1 MIKIKVSSL
10 WIHSGS
16 GEGQWL
22 FGPVCSQWEGFRWL
36 DPSLP
41 WHPSGPSPARAG
53 PSCPTLPGSY
63 LRVSGLI
70 SRCSSS
76 GSSQWPPGSPPSHF
90 PVPSAVWPSAPT
102 PLCPIGYP
110 HPYQVPG
117 FSGSPSSGTPSLCLL
132 TVRAT
137 EASVSEP
144 SPAHC
149 GAWEG
154 CRGAGGWE
162 QADRP
167 KAQSH
172 CHPRQNASC
181 SKRLKNF

>member
-53 PSCPTLPGSY
+53 PSCPALPWSY
-63 LRVSGLI
+63 LWVSGLI

-90 PVPSAVWPSAPT
+90 PVPSAVWPSAAT
-102 PLCPIGYP
+102 PLCPSEYP
-110 HPYQVPG
+110 HHHQVPG
-117 FSGSPSSGTPSLCLL
+117 FSGSPSSGTPSFCLL
-132 TVRAT
+132 TVRPWR
-137 EASVSEP
+137 S
-144 SPAHC
+144 
-149 GAWEG
+149 
-154 CRGAGGWE
+154 
-162 QADRP
+162 Q
-167 KAQSH
+167 
-172 CHPRQNASC
+172 
-181 SKRLKNF
+181 